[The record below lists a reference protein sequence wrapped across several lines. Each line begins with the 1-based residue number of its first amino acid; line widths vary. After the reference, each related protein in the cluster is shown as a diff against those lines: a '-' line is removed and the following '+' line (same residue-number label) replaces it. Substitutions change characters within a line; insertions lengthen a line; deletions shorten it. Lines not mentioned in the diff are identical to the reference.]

1 MNDRKLVKLND
12 VLKKAHTGADAI
24 TRAPIVDYD
33 SGIRCLRTSD
43 ISNDKDFSLWGFC
56 SISDENYDR
65 FRLCS
70 GDILIARTGP
80 IGKPFFIP
88 SNLKAVF
95 NNGIMRIVVDQSK
108 VYPKYLYYYLQND
121 DYRRYVQSVG
131 AASASRPNIKMDVVL
146 NYTISLPPLPGQH
159 KIAAMLSAYDDLIE
173 NNTRRIQILEEMA
186 QAIYRQWFVEFKFPL
201 HEDVPRI
208 DSGTELGEIPEGW
221 EVQPFSNLVIINPK
235 LAVDKRVKKPYVG
248 MNALSMDSM
257 LIDLGLV
264 EMKTGSSGAKFQNRD
279 VLFPRIT
286 PSVENGKAGFVQ
298 FLDEGQIAIGSTE
311 IIVFREKE
319 LNPEYIYFLSREPDF
334 RGNAINSMVGA
345 SGRQRVQLGCFD
357 AYLVAKPPRRLLEQ
371 FAETVTPMFEI
382 AHTLT
387 RKNANL
393 RATRDLLLP
402 RLVSGEVDVSALK
415 IQ

>member
-1 MNDRKLVKLND
+1 MASKEDW
-12 VLKKAHTGADAI
+12 I
-24 TRAPIVDYD
+24 E
-33 SGIRCLRTSD
+33 C
-43 ISNDKDFSLWGFC
+43 
-56 SISDENYDR
+56 
-65 FRLCS
+65 RL
-70 GDILIARTGP
+70 GDILTLKRGYDLPRKERIPGSIPIVSSSGVTGFHQEAKVKGP
-80 IGKPFFIP
+80 GVVTGRYGTLGKAYYVPGDFWPLNTSLYVTDFKGNDRRFIYYFLQ
-88 SNLKAVF
+88 SQGLERQNVAGAVPGV
-95 NNGIMRIVVDQSK
+95 NRN
-108 VYPKYLYYYLQND
+108 YLHQLPV
-121 DYRRYVQSVG
+121 RV
-131 AASASRPNIKMDVVL
+131 
-146 NYTISLPPLPGQH
+146 PPLSTQR
-159 KIAAMLSAYDDLIE
+159 KITAILSAYDDLIQ

-248 MNALSMDSM
+248 MNALSIDSM

>member
-1 MNDRKLVKLND
+1 MASKEDW
-12 VLKKAHTGADAI
+12 I
-24 TRAPIVDYD
+24 E
-33 SGIRCLRTSD
+33 C
-43 ISNDKDFSLWGFC
+43 
-56 SISDENYDR
+56 
-65 FRLCS
+65 RL
-70 GDILIARTGP
+70 GDILTLKRGYDLPRKERIPGSIPIVSSSGVTGFHQEAKVKGP
-80 IGKPFFIP
+80 GVVTGRYGTLGKAYYVPGDFWPLNTSLYVTDFKGNDRRFIYYFLQ
-88 SNLKAVF
+88 SQGLERQNVAGAVPGV
-95 NNGIMRIVVDQSK
+95 NRN
-108 VYPKYLYYYLQND
+108 YLHQLPV
-121 DYRRYVQSVG
+121 RV
-131 AASASRPNIKMDVVL
+131 
-146 NYTISLPPLPGQH
+146 PPLSTQR
-159 KIAAMLSAYDDLIE
+159 KITAILSAYDDLIQ

-248 MNALSMDSM
+248 MNALSIDSM

-319 LNPEYIYFLSREPDF
+319 LNPEYIYFLSREPAF

-345 SGRQRVQLGCFD
+345 SGRQRVQTGCFD
-357 AYLVAKPPRRLLEQ
+357 TYLVANPPRRLLEN
-371 FAETVTPMFEI
+371 FAETVTPMFEMV
-382 AHTLT
+382 HTLAK
-387 RKNANL
+387 KNANL
-393 RATRDLLLP
+393 RSTRDLLLP
-402 RLVSGEVDVSALK
+402 RLMAGKLDVSELE
-415 IQ
+415 IDI

>member
-1 MNDRKLVKLND
+1 MASKEDW
-12 VLKKAHTGADAI
+12 I
-24 TRAPIVDYD
+24 E
-33 SGIRCLRTSD
+33 C
-43 ISNDKDFSLWGFC
+43 
-56 SISDENYDR
+56 
-65 FRLCS
+65 RL
-70 GDILIARTGP
+70 GDILTLKRGYDLPRKERIPGSIPIVSSSGVTGFHQEAKVKGP
-80 IGKPFFIP
+80 GVVTGRYGTLGKAYYVPGDFWPLNTSLYVTDFKGNDRRFIYYFLQ
-88 SNLKAVF
+88 SQGLERQNVAGAVPGV
-95 NNGIMRIVVDQSK
+95 NRN
-108 VYPKYLYYYLQND
+108 YLHQLPV
-121 DYRRYVQSVG
+121 RV
-131 AASASRPNIKMDVVL
+131 
-146 NYTISLPPLPGQH
+146 PPLSTQR
-159 KIAAMLSAYDDLIE
+159 KITAILSAYDDLIQ

-248 MNALSMDSM
+248 MNALSIDSM

-319 LNPEYIYFLSREPDF
+319 LNPEYIYFLSREP
-334 RGNAINSMVGA
+334 
-345 SGRQRVQLGCFD
+345 
-357 AYLVAKPPRRLLEQ
+357 
-371 FAETVTPMFEI
+371 
-382 AHTLT
+382 
-387 RKNANL
+387 
-393 RATRDLLLP
+393 
-402 RLVSGEVDVSALK
+402 ALF
-415 IQ
+415 